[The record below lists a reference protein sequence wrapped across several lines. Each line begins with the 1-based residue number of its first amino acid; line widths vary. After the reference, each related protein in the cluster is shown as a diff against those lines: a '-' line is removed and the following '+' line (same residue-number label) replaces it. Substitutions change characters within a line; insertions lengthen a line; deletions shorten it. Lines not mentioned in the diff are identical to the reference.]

1 MKEYKVIPYKLGK
14 NKANLALEEIGSVN
28 INIILTGKGGA
39 GTLDDYYKDVIKVID
54 YFDPSEESN
63 EDVNPIISTGY
74 RLSSYIF
81 HVYTNDK
88 IYKLIPIL

>member
-1 MKEYKVIPYKLGK
+1 MIPYKLGK
-14 NKANLALEEIGSVN
+14 NKANLALEEIGSIN
-28 INIILTGKGGA
+28 INIILTGKAGA
-39 GTLDDYYKDVIKVID
+39 ETLDNYYKDVVKVID
-54 YFDPSEESN
+54 YFDPYESN
-63 EDVNPIISTGY
+63 KDVNPIISTGY